1 MNTATA
7 LRLAARFDNFPAYP
21 LADVPQLKRELAA
34 RGVDVIDLG
43 AGDADLAPP
52 PSAVAALQDAA
63 ARTPMSRYPFQLG
76 LPAYREAVSAW
87 MLKRF
92 GAAIDPYKEL
102 LPLVGSKEGIAH
114 AAFAYV
120 GAGDATILPDPG
132 YQPYIG
138 GTLLAGGQPHL
149 VPLRA
154 ENDFLIPLD
163 EIPAD
168 VVKRARILY
177 LNYPN
182 NPTAAIAPRAYLEEA
197 VRFCT
202 ENSILLAYDNAY
214 SEFAFEGYRPPSIF
228 EIDGAMDIAVEFHSF
243 SKTYNMTGWRLGW
256 AAGNAGAIAALSRV
270 KSFVDTG
277 QFMAV
282 QAAGVAALSTYDAW
296 VPANIAAFRER
307 RDALSASLTAQGF
320 DVTVPEATMYLWVP
334 TPGGQP
340 SEPFA
345 RRALLEQ
352 GVVIMPGAALGAGGE
367 GYFRAALTQPAA
379 RLQEAAERLGRLI

>member
-1 MNTATA
+1 MMP
-7 LRLAARFDNFPAYP
+7 LKLAARFNGFPAYP
-21 LADVPQLKRELAA
+21 LADVPQLKRELTA

-52 PSAVAALQDAA
+52 PAAVAALQEAA
-63 ARTPMSRYPFQLG
+63 SKPAMGRYPFQLG
-76 LPAYREAVSAW
+76 LPAFREAVSAW
-87 MLKRF
+87 MQKRF
-92 GAAIDPYKEL
+92 GVTVEPFKEL

-138 GTLLAGGQPHL
+138 GTLLAGGEPYI

-154 ENDFLIPLD
+154 ENDFLVPLGD
-163 EIPAD
+163 IPAD

-182 NPTAAIAPRAYLEEA
+182 NPTAAIAPVSYLEDA
-197 VRFCT
+197 VRFCS
-202 ENSILLAYDNAY
+202 EHGILLAYDNAY
-214 SEFAFEGYRPPSIF
+214 SELAFDGYRPPSILQ
-228 EIDGAMDIAVEFHSF
+228 IDGAADVAVEFHSF

-277 QFMAV
+277 QFMVV
-282 QAAGVAALSTYDAW
+282 QSAGIAALDSYDEW
-296 VPANIAAFRER
+296 VPGNIAAFRAR
-307 RDALSASLTAQGF
+307 RDALAAALSSNGF
-320 DVTVPEATMYLWVP
+320 DVSVPEATMYLWVP
-334 TPGGQP
+334 VPGGNP

-352 GVVIMPGAALGAGGE
+352 GVVVMPGAALGAGGE
-367 GYFRAALTQPAA
+367 GYFRLALTQPAG
-379 RLQEAAERLGRLI
+379 RLEEAAQRLGRLL